1 MEKIYTLDI
10 TEEMTRYNELV
21 NEHRHQDTYLE
32 KERIINNI
40 IEKMEELD
48 GQDYGSDKAWLQESI
63 IESIRKYEKEYS
75 WTVEIEESGE
85 E

>member
-48 GQDYGSDKAWLQESI
+48 GQDYGSDKA
-63 IESIRKYEKEYS
+63 
-75 WTVEIEESGE
+75 
-85 E
+85 